1 MPEGAAP
8 SYVLGGPD
16 SLAAPLR
23 SVGTKAATLARLAG
37 EGIPVPHFS
46 VVTSAALALHV
57 SENRIPWPSPAE
69 ISRGPEAWPA
79 VRDRIRAAP
88 VPPAVSRPVLR
99 AYDRLSRA
107 AGHRKVAV
115 RSSGGEE
122 DSASASFAGQFD
134 SILSVQGPVGLLE
147 ALKACWASVLS
158 DRSLRYRATHGLPLG
173 PVPSFGVIVQVQV
186 LSQRAGVLFT
196 VHPLEAT
203 RETAYIEANFGTGES
218 VVGGLVTPDAI
229 TISRSTGEVIEA
241 ATATKR
247 RMTSVSLES
256 HGSAVVEVETSRR
269 NAPVLTA
276 GEARAILRTGLRIE
290 RLLEAPQDVEWAYDA
305 RQLWI
310 LQSRPITGPGRGWR

>member
-8 SYVLGGPD
+8 SYVLSRPD
-16 SLAAPLR
+16 CLAAPLR
-23 SVGTKAATLARLAG
+23 SVGPKAATLARLAG
-37 EGIPVPHFS
+37 EGIPVPHFY
-46 VVTSAALALHV
+46 VVSSASLALHV
-57 SENRIPWPSPAE
+57 AENRIPWPSPAE
-69 ISRGPEAWPA
+69 ISPDPEAWSA
-79 VRDRIRAAP
+79 VRDQIRAAP
-88 VPPAVSRPVLR
+88 VPAAVSRPVLE
-99 AYDRLSRA
+99 AYDRLCRA
-107 AGHRKVAV
+107 GGHRKVAV

-122 DSASASFAGQFD
+122 DSASASFAGQFS
-134 SILSVQGPVGLLE
+134 SILSVQGSIELLD

-229 TISRSTGEVIEA
+229 TISRSSGQVLEA
-241 ATATKR
+241 VTATKR

-256 HGSAVVEVETSRR
+256 HGSAVVEVERSQR
-269 NAPVLTA
+269 NSPVLTA
-276 GEARAILRTGLRIE
+276 GEAQAIVQTGLRIE